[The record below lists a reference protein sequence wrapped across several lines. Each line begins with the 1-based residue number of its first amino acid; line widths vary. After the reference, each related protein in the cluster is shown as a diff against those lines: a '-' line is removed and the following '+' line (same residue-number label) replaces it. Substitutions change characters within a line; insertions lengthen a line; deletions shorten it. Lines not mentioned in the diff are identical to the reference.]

1 MYGDHYGISE
11 NHNKAMAKVL
21 GKDEI
26 TDYDNAQL
34 QRVPL
39 FIHAAGVKGEK
50 VHKYAGDVDVAPT
63 ILHLLGVDTKDYLMS
78 GSDILSKEHREVIP
92 FRNGDFI
99 SPKYTKI
106 SGKYYDTKTGKELD
120 ESEVDKSEDSLVKKE
135 LEMSDKIINGDLLRF
150 YEPKGFKKVN
160 PSDYDYT
167 KHDEDSSE
175 TSKDN
180 EDK

>member
-26 TDYDNAQL
+26 TEYDNAQL

-39 FIHAAGVKGEK
+39 FIHAPGVKGGRN
-50 VHKYAGDVDVAPT
+50 HKFAGEVDVAPT
-63 ILHLLGVDTKDYLMS
+63 VLHLLGVDTKDYLMS

-99 SPKYTKI
+99 SPNYTKV
-106 SGKYYDTKTGKELD
+106 SGKYYDTKTGRLLD
-120 ESEVDKSEDSLVKKE
+120 DSEVDKKEDSLVKTE

-150 YEPKGFKKVN
+150 YQPKGFKKVD
-160 PSDYDYT
+160 PSQFDYT
-167 KHDEDSSE
+167 KREDSSADDQKE
-175 TSKDN
+175 
-180 EDK
+180 